1 MENIIIRNIKKKDI
15 HEVVD
20 IQINGWK
27 TAYKGIIEDEYLD
40 SMNKQEKIDK
50 REKDYMKNGFII
62 AELNNDIVGF
72 CRYIDNNSLSTE
84 VEKADCE
91 LIAIY
96 VKPNL
101 KYKGIGT
108 KLFQYVKNEFIKKEK
123 NKMILWCLKDNEA
136 SKKFYKKMGGT
147 IICERKIAIGNKE
160 YQEVC
165 FLYNI

>member
-108 KLFQYVKNEFIKKEK
+108 K
-123 NKMILWCLKDNEA
+123 
-136 SKKFYKKMGGT
+136 
-147 IICERKIAIGNKE
+147 
-160 YQEVC
+160 
-165 FLYNI
+165 